1 MPKRLNAKKTDK
13 VLRGVHNAGIEAAY
27 RGKMQALIAEIEK
40 SVIYWLRAAYRANEP
55 VIAQDRTPA
64 DELRDAIR
72 KLARRWQKNFDDAA
86 PAMADY
92 FSQAIA
98 ERSSG
103 ALKAILRKAGFTVK
117 FKMTRAMRDNHGG
130 NRWSAS
136 LADQVDSE
144 PIFTNIEGLVMRS
157 VQTAGTS
164 GS

>member
-27 RGKMQALIAEIEK
+27 RGKMQALIAEMDK

-72 KLARRWQKNFDDAA
+72 KLARRWQKNFDDPA

-117 FKMTRAMRDNHGG
+117 FKMTRAMRDIMAATVGQQV
-130 NRWSAS
+130 S
-136 LADQVDSE
+136 LIKSIPSQY
-144 PIFTNIEGLVMRS
+144 FTNIEGMVMRS